1 VTQGQLHYIDLT
13 QAPFD
18 YNTFDNLPLSLTAPN
33 THSQKL
39 PPKVQKMSFTLIENN
54 QNNQMA
60 HLNFK
65 QLFSRIEKA
74 IKACAGD

>member
-1 VTQGQLHYIDLT
+1 
-13 QAPFD
+13 
-18 YNTFDNLPLSLTAPN
+18 
-33 THSQKL
+33 
-39 PPKVQKMSFTLIENN
+39 LIENN